1 MLPPFTIPPGRK
13 FITTKE
19 LARRWNISH
28 RTLENWRQN
37 QLGPCWTKFGK
48 KVAYSLEAVVA
59 YEATHSFKGMG
70 Q

>member
-1 MLPPFTIPPGRK
+1 MLPLFNIPPGQK
-13 FITTKE
+13 FLSTKE

-28 RTLENWRQN
+28 RTLENWRQS
-37 QLGPCWTKFGK
+37 QMGPSWTKFGK
-48 KVAYSLEAVVA
+48 KVAYSLEAVAA